1 MHYTNASFLYGASAS
16 SFTHT
21 QTAVSIPTAV
31 TALIIHS
38 WGLMSS
44 SLWYLWHYLLHSQY
58 LQMYT
63 FYHYHAPKPIEH
75 KHMFE
80 HSECTAG

>member
-44 SLWYLWHYLLHSQY
+44 SLMVPMALPIT
-58 LQMYT
+58 LQIPANVY
-63 FYHYHAPKPIEH
+63 IL
-75 KHMFE
+75 
-80 HSECTAG
+80 SLSCT